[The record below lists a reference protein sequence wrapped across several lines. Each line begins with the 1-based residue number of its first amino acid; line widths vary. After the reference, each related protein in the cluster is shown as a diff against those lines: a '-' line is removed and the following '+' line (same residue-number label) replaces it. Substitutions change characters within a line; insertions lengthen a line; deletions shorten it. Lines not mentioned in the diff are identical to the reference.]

1 MTPDLTYLVWAAAL
15 TMAQLLI
22 VIVGATMQIP
32 LPVLAGNRETAV
44 EGRGWLG
51 RAQRAHRNILESL
64 VLFAILVLVAHV
76 AGQANAMTALGAA
89 VYFWARVVYAVIYL
103 LGITWVRSL
112 VFGVSMVGLLMIL
125 FQLI

>member
-1 MTPDLTYLVWAAAL
+1 
-15 TMAQLLI
+15 
-22 VIVGATMQIP
+22 
-32 LPVLAGNRETAV
+32 
-44 EGRGWLG
+44 
-51 RAQRAHRNILESL
+51 
-64 VLFAILVLVAHV
+64 
-76 AGQANAMTALGAA
+76 MTALGAA